1 MNNILQVILICCSI
15 VFFLFIFHMVK
26 IRKLELKYAL
36 TWILSS
42 IIFVIIAIFPK
53 IVSFIAEILFIK
65 EPVNA
70 LFLII
75 MFFVI
80 FIIFTLTIALSSVV
94 NKCKT
99 LTQELGI
106 LKMQLDNS
114 ENNERTDCH

>member
-1 MNNILQVILICCSI
+1 MNNTLQIILICCSI
-15 VFFLFIFHMVK
+15 VFFMFIFHIIRVK
-26 IRKLELKYAL
+26 KLELKYAL
-36 TWILSS
+36 TWILASVV
-42 IIFVIIAIFPK
+42 FVVIAIVPR
-53 IVSFIAEILFIK
+53 IVSLVAELLFIK

-94 NKCKT
+94 NKCNT

-106 LKMQLDNS
+106 LKIQL
-114 ENNERTDCH
+114 EKQKL

>member
-26 IRKLELKYAL
+26 IKKLELKYAL

-42 IIFVIIAIFPK
+42 VIFIIIAIFPK
-53 IVSFIAEILFIK
+53 VVSFIAEILFIK

-106 LKMQLDNS
+106 LKMQLENS
-114 ENNERTDCH
+114 ENNERADCH

>member
-1 MNNILQVILICCSI
+1 MNNVLQIILICCSM
-15 VFFLFIFHMVK
+15 VFFMFIFHMVRIK
-26 IRKLELKYAL
+26 KLELKYAL
-36 TWILSS
+36 TWILACGF
-42 IIFVIIAIFPK
+42 FVVIAIVPQ
-53 IVSFIAEILFIK
+53 IVSLIAELLFIK

-106 LKMQLDNS
+106 LKMQLEIKNKSQKD
-114 ENNERTDCH
+114 